1 MRDACLSS
9 YSTERSTSEPLTEPL
24 LESKSKSE
32 SKLGSGSKSEP
43 QPETTTS
50 VYVVSKVAEFA
61 TSFKTTHKEWK
72 MKKESLV
79 WFSLVQLVS

>member
-50 VYVVSKVAEFA
+50 VYVVLKVAEFA